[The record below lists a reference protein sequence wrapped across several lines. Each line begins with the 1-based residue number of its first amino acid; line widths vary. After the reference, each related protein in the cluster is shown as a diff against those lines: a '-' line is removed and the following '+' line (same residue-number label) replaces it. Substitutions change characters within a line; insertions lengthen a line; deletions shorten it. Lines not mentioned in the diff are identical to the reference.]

1 MYFTAEDRGSSSRG
15 NRAEGITQLEN
26 TEITDR
32 KIYRQLRFQ
41 CWLASNFESNLYFYD
56 MCPILYVQKSDHWW
70 VQCKKGMSFLCSIE
84 KAVNKAFDGR
94 YFLFSRFF
102 FKLSE
107 VSAIYIL
114 SVLTYCCSLI
124 NIVIHATY
132 LLAFSLFSCFSLP
145 QKSIQTVSHLNILW
159 NVRLSM
165 YFITQSY
172 YYVFYHYESQCCHIS
187 IFSL

>member
-1 MYFTAEDRGSSSRG
+1 MKISNWYFPPTYQLDKRADLNLAQTFDSKKKSWYGADYVLKACMYFTAEDRGSSSRG

-84 KAVNKAFDGR
+84 KAV
-94 YFLFSRFF
+94 
-102 FKLSE
+102 
-107 VSAIYIL
+107 YI
-114 SVLTYCCSLI
+114 
-124 NIVIHATY
+124 
-132 LLAFSLFSCFSLP
+132 
-145 QKSIQTVSHLNILW
+145 
-159 NVRLSM
+159 
-165 YFITQSY
+165 
-172 YYVFYHYESQCCHIS
+172 
-187 IFSL
+187 